1 MRISRH
7 VTERVCGRSQSLLA
21 VCIGLCARG
30 AASVETNT
38 ESDQLHT
45 SKISRG
51 TTFVIIRSSN
61 ADSVKPSKLG
71 LVEAKRGQDQLL
83 GFLTR
88 VIRKLSADCPNKACG
103 IDPAF
108 R

>member
-21 VCIGLCARG
+21 VHRSLRTWGGL
-30 AASVETNT
+30 VETNT